1 MWELIIKITVAT
13 LLILSLLLMAKE
25 ILKKEFKLNIVS
37 IFWIIIVVITT
48 VIPYETK
55 YNLIATLIN
64 YFLNVFSVKIIYKI
78 SLNKA
83 TITTTTIMLIIGI
96 VDIIISSIMMLILD
110 FETMRSMDIMIITNL
125 LVMISAYI
133 FFKIRKIKEKLKVFL
148 DFLDCKKHISR
159 IIFIILVFL
168 IVVTFFSQALPN
180 VEKGILNTGYLM
192 NILIVFVFVVLNMI
206 YIKEETNYANLNQ
219 EYDVLFNCVKNF
231 EGWIEE
237 EQMNLHESKNSLAS
251 LLEITKEDITKT
263 KIKEM
268 LKDKIE
274 IENKWIEQLKY
285 IPKGGLK
292 GILYYKL
299 SIAKKENIKVVTDV
313 SKDVTKLIEKLSDS
327 ELKELSRLVGIY
339 FDNAIEASSL
349 VEDGKISLEVYKVK
363 ESLVFTFSNNF
374 KGEIDF
380 DKINQKGVSTKG
392 VKRGNGLYF
401 ASKIVGRNKNFI
413 SNQQVIN
420 DYYIQK
426 LTIDLS
432 SK

>member
-64 YFLNVFSVKIIYKI
+64 YFLNVFSVKMIYKI

>member
-1 MWELIIKITVAT
+1 VWELIIKITVAT

-426 LTIDLS
+426 LTIDLY

>member
-1 MWELIIKITVAT
+1 VWELIIKITVAT

>member
-1 MWELIIKITVAT
+1 M
-13 LLILSLLLMAKE
+13 
-25 ILKKEFKLNIVS
+25 
-37 IFWIIIVVITT
+37 
-48 VIPYETK
+48 
-55 YNLIATLIN
+55 
-64 YFLNVFSVKIIYKI
+64 
-78 SLNKA
+78 
-83 TITTTTIMLIIGI
+83 
-96 VDIIISSIMMLILD
+96 
-110 FETMRSMDIMIITNL
+110 
-125 LVMISAYI
+125 
-133 FFKIRKIKEKLKVFL
+133 
-148 DFLDCKKHISR
+148 C
-159 IIFIILVFL
+159 
-168 IVVTFFSQALPN
+168 
-180 VEKGILNTGYLM
+180 
-192 NILIVFVFVVLNMI
+192 
-206 YIKEETNYANLNQ
+206 
-219 EYDVLFNCVKNF
+219 
-231 EGWIEE
+231 
-237 EQMNLHESKNSLAS
+237 
-251 LLEITKEDITKT
+251 
-263 KIKEM
+263 
-268 LKDKIE
+268 
-274 IENKWIEQLKY
+274 
-285 IPKGGLK
+285 
-292 GILYYKL
+292 ILYYKL

>member
-1 MWELIIKITVAT
+1 VWELIIKITVAT

-64 YFLNVFSVKIIYKI
+64 YFLNVFSVKMIYKI

-426 LTIDLS
+426 LTIDLY